1 MIYNGGFETRYIQ
14 VAFFLAVD
22 ELGDRRG
29 SRERESMQS
38 LVIWIFRFDP
48 QKVCTK
54 LMHRAHV
61 GQSNRKLEI
70 GMLCLLNCNVD
81 ISWAPM

>member
-1 MIYNGGFETRYIQ
+1 MILTIDLRKNKDNFLMIYNGGFETRYIQ

-29 SRERESMQS
+29 YRERESMQS

-54 LMHRAHV
+54 CDA
-61 GQSNRKLEI
+61 QSTCRTIE
-70 GMLCLLNCNVD
+70 
-81 ISWAPM
+81 SEA